1 MNSTTAADDKTDDK
15 TLKVSLG
22 SLENFSLY
30 PNEQGSFIFS
40 VNESD
45 YYFVDTPLPCKIQ
58 NNKILK
64 LSISR
69 LDYKYFRYFE
79 INLGDLDKLSD
90 LTLNYNE
97 ETDSFETETKGVFI
111 KETTKYLQFKCDIED
126 VNAFM
131 VNGMVCPIDKKIPC
145 NFNSEQDIKFGHI
158 DNYGN
163 FLDCEKQPF
172 IKKMCVKSFGEN
184 TYLDYDN
191 TAIIN
196 VNDENGKLNISRDNA
211 TITFDEEHSKIINNK
226 APTIASFSLGGIF
239 ASSAVGF
246 AIAAFAFS
254 LAISPIIAG
263 IIIAVSAL
271 ASASCFI
278 YGIIKK
284 SHTYTPKKDEI
295 QEPETKSDV
304 IPSIDNNKT
313 SIEVSLFGSNIYE
326 NADPKPLTGDDH
338 DVKEKENEHD

>member
-1 MNSTTAADDKTDDK
+1 MDSTTATDDK
-15 TLKVSLG
+15 ALEVSFSNIWNLHFGNNYLPGFVKFNDDNSQFINNNIPYTTTCKLKKLSFSIYSANKKHFRHFEIDLG
-22 SLENFSLY
+22 NLDNL
-30 PNEQGSFIFS
+30 
-40 VNESD
+40 
-45 YYFVDTPLPCKIQ
+45 
-58 NNKILK
+58 LK
-64 LSISR
+64 L
-69 LDYKYFRYFE
+69 E
-79 INLGDLDKLSD
+79 
-90 LTLNYNE
+90 LNYNE
-97 ETDSFETETKGVFI
+97 ETDFFETETKGVFI
-111 KETTKYLQFKCDIED
+111 EETTKYLQFKCDIED

-131 VNGMVCPIDKKIPC
+131 VNDIVSPINKKIPC
-145 NFNSEQDIKFGHI
+145 NFNSKQDIKFGHI
-158 DNYGN
+158 DNEGN

-172 IKKMCVKSFGEN
+172 IKNMCVENFNEN
-184 TYLDYDN
+184 TYDYDN

-196 VNDENGKLNISRDNA
+196 VNDKNGKLNISCDNA

-226 APTIASFSLGGIF
+226 VPTIASFSLGGIF

-295 QEPETKSDV
+295 QETETENSEEV
-304 IPSIDNNKT
+304 IPNIINDETNIENNETNIENNDSVEHKPPTDNSNFLDSI
-313 SIEVSLFGSNIYE
+313 SEL
-326 NADPKPLTGDDH
+326 
-338 DVKEKENEHD
+338 

>member
-1 MNSTTAADDKTDDK
+1 MDSIAVNDKE
-15 TLKVSLG
+15 LNVSFDNNIWFFRLC
-22 SLENFSLY
+22 N
-30 PNEQGSFIFS
+30 
-40 VNESD
+40 
-45 YYFVDTPLPCKIQ
+45 YYFIAYVKFNDDDFQSINSCTYYTTKCKQ
-58 NNKILK
+58 KK
-64 LSISR
+64 LSFSIC
-69 LDYKYFRYFE
+69 DAKQEYFRYFE
-79 INLGDLDKLSD
+79 INLENLGDLSK
-90 LTLNYNE
+90 LTLNYNKE
-97 ETDSFETETKGVFI
+97 KDSFETETKGVTI
-111 KETTKYLQFKCDIED
+111 NETTKYLQFKCGIED

-131 VNGMVCPIDKKIPC
+131 VNDRVYTIDKKILC

-158 DNYGN
+158 DNEGNFLDSN

-172 IKKMCVKSFGEN
+172 IKNMCVEN
-184 TYLDYDN
+184 FNDYDN

-196 VNDENGKLNISRDNA
+196 MNDENGKLNISCNNA

-284 SHTYTPKKDEI
+284 VIHTLLKKMKHKMHPKHIKA
-295 QEPETKSDV
+295 K
-304 IPSIDNNKT
+304 
-313 SIEVSLFGSNIYE
+313 VSLQIQTL
-326 NADPKPLTGDDH
+326 KKILILI
-338 DVKEKENEHD
+338 K